1 MRPLLMGVET
11 EYAVTG
17 FHVDGAAP
25 AETLLDYF
33 LQTARRR
40 LPHVP
45 EERSSIGVF
54 LGNGGRFYID
64 AGSHPEFA
72 TPECT
77 EPRELL
83 TYVRAGER
91 ILLELAREVARNISY
106 IDEIGVFRCNVDYS
120 AKTTWGCHESYL
132 HRTDPQVLP
141 KLLIPHLVSRV
152 IYSGAGGFNVRSAGV
167 EFTLSP
173 RVSMLEHTISET
185 STAARG
191 IFHTKDETLGTA
203 GQHRLHVLCGESLC
217 SDLGVLLKIGTTA
230 LIVAAIDEGM
240 FTAEGLELQ
249 APLEAMRAIATD
261 PFLRTCVRL
270 RRGEPVTAIELQ
282 RRCLAQV
289 ESCRAAGRL
298 PHWADEICVLWTDA
312 LDQLERNPAWAA
324 GRLDW
329 GIKRALCERWVGGSD
344 LWRAL
349 DISTSRWKRVRRL
362 LDSALSRSA
371 EPPPRSL
378 AELMLCLHSPLP
390 GPAARIGRYLHDKRK
405 EWAWLRNFLELREQL
420 FEIDVRFGQLGER
433 GIYEHLARDQR
444 RFARLATDEAIERAT
459 REPPAIGRAH
469 LRGKLVQQ
477 LHAAGTAATHWCGW
491 TGVWNLNSGASVDMR
506 DPFTTEVKWRKASAV
521 ITE

>member
-1 MRPLLMGVET
+1 MRRSAARCQVIAKRSCGRTGSAAENSVRPLLMGVET

-249 APLEAMRAIATD
+249 AP
-261 PFLRTCVRL
+261 
-270 RRGEPVTAIELQ
+270 
-282 RRCLAQV
+282 
-289 ESCRAAGRL
+289 
-298 PHWADEICVLWTDA
+298 
-312 LDQLERNPAWAA
+312 
-324 GRLDW
+324 
-329 GIKRALCERWVGGSD
+329 
-344 LWRAL
+344 
-349 DISTSRWKRVRRL
+349 
-362 LDSALSRSA
+362 
-371 EPPPRSL
+371 
-378 AELMLCLHSPLP
+378 
-390 GPAARIGRYLHDKRK
+390 
-405 EWAWLRNFLELREQL
+405 
-420 FEIDVRFGQLGER
+420 
-433 GIYEHLARDQR
+433 
-444 RFARLATDEAIERAT
+444 
-459 REPPAIGRAH
+459 
-469 LRGKLVQQ
+469 
-477 LHAAGTAATHWCGW
+477 
-491 TGVWNLNSGASVDMR
+491 
-506 DPFTTEVKWRKASAV
+506 
-521 ITE
+521 